1 MAAVVGPSLL
11 LRDWSRSGKVW
22 SLCHWSQWYF
32 GITFSKP
39 SPKRPFCLA
48 WFCLMT
54 ALPLF
59 VSPVFFWESKIGS
72 IKTGVAVGFISST
85 LSSSA
90 IVTSSYRVLLAYFGG
105 VMRHTYMRFI
115 SLISHAS
122 SFENECWTGSLSRS
136 RTEEFKQYLY
146 FRWKRIMCYGGY
158 FHKQCSWVYA
168 GSVYPSRIRC

>member
-1 MAAVVGPSLL
+1 MSLKSMIL
-11 LRDWSRSGKVW
+11 WHHLQQAK
-22 SLCHWSQWYF
+22 SQTAILF
-32 GITFSKP
+32 GLVLSDD
-39 SPKRPFCLA
+39 C
-48 WFCLMT
+48 
-54 ALPLF
+54 F
-59 VSPVFFWESKIGS
+59 VSICITSVFWESKIGS

-146 FRWKRIMCYGGY
+146 FRWKRIMSYGGY